1 MRLVASFLLR
11 CCIASLMAL
20 GGTSFAMAEPKVGI
34 AVLHGKWGNPEG
46 YTATLAKHLESAGYI
61 VISPEL
67 PWSTR
72 RQYDAGVDG
81 LAADIDGAIKTLKA
95 QGANKICLAGH
106 SMGAAG
112 ALYYAGRTPVDCLII
127 LAPGHNPEGKFM
139 RGFTEK
145 DLASAKEMVAKGE
158 GEASA
163 WFEDYNTG
171 NRTKKIRM
179 RAKTYIDYFDGDG
192 PMNMTVNA
200 SRVLPGTR
208 VLWVVGVEEAD
219 GPKRLGGAAY
229 KALPETVNKQ
239 FVEVPGGHLATPE
252 KAMELAATWIGENVK

>member
-1 MRLVASFLLR
+1 MRIFLAICIR
-11 CCIASLMAL
+11 ACIASLVTLGLAAFAL
-20 GGTSFAMAEPKVGI
+20 AEPKVGI
-34 AVLHGKWGNPEG
+34 AVLHGKWGNPNG
-46 YTATLAKHLESAGYI
+46 YTAGLSKHLENAGYL
-61 VISPEL
+61 VVSPEL

-72 RQYDAGVDG
+72 RQYDAGIDG
-81 LAADIDGAIKTLKA
+81 MVADIDAAIKTLKA
-95 QGANKICLAGH
+95 QGAEKICLAGH

-112 ALYYAGRTPVDCLII
+112 ALYYAGRTQVDCLIV

-139 RGFTEK
+139 RSFTEK

-158 GEASA
+158 PNASA

-179 RAKTYIDYFDGDG
+179 SAKTYIEYFDRDG
-192 PMNMTVNA
+192 PMNMAMNA

-208 VLWVVGVEEAD
+208 ALWVVGQEESE

-229 KALPETVNKQ
+229 KALPDNASKQ
-239 FVEVPGGHLATPE
+239 FAEVPGGHIATPE
-252 KAMELAATWIGENVK
+252 KAMELTAAWVRENVK